1 MSTYALDAN
10 IISFYLKG
18 NTSVIDNIEKAISE
32 DHSIVI
38 APIAYY
44 EVKRG
49 LMMINAVK
57 QMRKLEILCNLF
69 PVGELGDY
77 LLEESIKI
85 YVQERKAKRNTEDAD
100 IFIAAFCIH
109 NDCMRRVHTPPFR
122 AFKKGMYPETNTLP
136 KQHTP
141 SLQGGVVD
149 FILVTDNVKHFQNIA
164 DLRLVNWKMAIK
176 SE

>member
-1 MSTYALDAN
+1 VSTYALDSN

-18 NTSVIDNIEKAISE
+18 NTTVIANIEKAIID
-32 DHSIVI
+32 DHAIVI
-38 APIAYY
+38 PPIVHY

-49 LMMINAVK
+49 LLLIGADK
-57 QMRKLEILCNLF
+57 QLRKLETLCSLF

-109 NDCMRRVHTPPFR
+109 NNYT
-122 AFKKGMYPETNTLP
+122 
-136 KQHTP
+136 
-141 SLQGGVVD
+141 
-149 FILVTDNVKHFQNIA
+149 LVTDNIKHFQNITG
-164 DLRLVNWKMAIK
+164 LNSINWAR
-176 SE
+176 